1 MGELINTFLD
11 NAELTELNS
20 LTHILDFD
28 YEHDH
33 NDLLDSIQI
42 SEYHTE
48 LDFII
53 KCTPD
58 TCTIMSINCQSLN
71 AKYDDIKLLLNVF
84 TQHEQPIQVICLQE
98 TWIEDAS
105 LLDLSLFQIHDYNLV
120 TQDRYASAHGGLALY
135 IHKNWSYTVKP
146 CENKSLYWEEMFVT
160 LADPLA
166 SNPTKICIGN
176 FYRPPH
182 TQVTQLI

>member
-1 MGELINTFLD
+1 MITPTSNIVLMDEQINTFLD

-33 NDLLDSIQI
+33 NDLLESIQI
-42 SEYHTE
+42 SQYYTE
-48 LDFII
+48 LDFIK

-84 TQHEQPIQVICLQE
+84 TQHEQPIQFVCFHYF
-98 TWIEDAS
+98 T
-105 LLDLSLFQIHDYNLV
+105 
-120 TQDRYASAHGGLALY
+120 
-135 IHKNWSYTVKP
+135 YT
-146 CENKSLYWEEMFVT
+146 T
-160 LADPLA
+160 
-166 SNPTKICIGN
+166 I
-176 FYRPPH
+176 
-182 TQVTQLI
+182 